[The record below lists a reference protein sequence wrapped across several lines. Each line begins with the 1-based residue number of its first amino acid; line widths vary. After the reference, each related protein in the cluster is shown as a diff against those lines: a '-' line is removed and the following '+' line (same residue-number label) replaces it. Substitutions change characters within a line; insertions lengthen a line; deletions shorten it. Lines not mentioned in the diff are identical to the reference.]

1 MHKGGCLEHI
11 SQHAANLTAER
22 AGVAASLR
30 AGGASSLLQ
39 PGDEGLEG
47 EGLGKSARATSGRRS
62 SRGDSGSGGRSNRC
76 GDSVVLGGGRGSGSG
91 SSGGGGSGGLS
102 RGSGRG
108 VAGARTGTRA
118 GTAEES
124 GTRHLVV
131 GVVAVN
137 VDLDT
142 GVGGGVELVSGDTLG
157 VLSAGTGD
165 LQVDALGVVLGAVLL
180 VGGVKSDDLVAEN
193 VVTRSD
199 GAGDRDGPGQVVL
212 DELGGSP
219 LTILVANGV
228 DLEELQVSSLSR
240 GGVIDLGHV
249 VDNGTDVRLG
259 PGVPLDVNLSSGSDR
274 GNLSTSCSILVASN
288 LVHVGVHGGVNEAV
302 VEALRAGPLDDL
314 RSGGLVLERGVVGS
328 EVGTVDLDVRKVTV
342 GVDGGSNGAEDGSDL
357 DLGRHVDE
365 LGD

>member
-1 MHKGGCLEHI
+1 MHKGGCLEHAF
-11 SQHAANLTAER
+11 QHAANLTAER

-47 EGLGKSARATSGRRS
+47 EGLRESARAASGRS
-62 SRGDSGSGGRSNRC
+62 SRGDSGSGGRSNGC
-76 GDSVVLGGGRGSGSG
+76 GDSVVLGGDRGSGSG
-91 SSGGGGSGGLS
+91 SSRGSGSGGLS

-108 VAGARTGTRA
+108 VAGTRAGTRA

-124 GTRHLVV
+124 GTGHFVV

-165 LQVDALGVVLGAVLL
+165 LQVNALRVVLGAVLL

-199 GAGDRDGPGQVVL
+199 GAGDSDGPGQVVL

-219 LTILVANGV
+219 LAILVTSGV

-240 GGVIDLGHV
+240 GGVVDLGHV
-249 VDNGTDVRLG
+249 VDDRTDVRLG
-259 PGVPLDVNLSSGSDR
+259 QVFHWM
-274 GNLSTSCSILVASN
+274 STFPPAATVATLAPAVAS
-288 LVHVGVHGGVNEAV
+288 L
-302 VEALRAGPLDDL
+302 
-314 RSGGLVLERGVVGS
+314 
-328 EVGTVDLDVRKVTV
+328 
-342 GVDGGSNGAEDGSDL
+342 
-357 DLGRHVDE
+357 
-365 LGD
+365 